1 MPQIM
6 LAHVTCPNCRNPF
19 QTPVEQILDV
29 RADPSAK
36 MRVLNG
42 LVNMAVCPH
51 CGMRGALRI
60 PFLYHDPDKELAL
73 VYMPVEAGRNDLE
86 RQQAIGKFT
95 STVMNSLPPEE
106 RKAYLLQPQVFLTL
120 ENLTNKILEADGVT
134 PEMIEEQ
141 KARVELLQRMLDATS
156 DEALEA
162 IIRENDASIDADFF
176 RLLTMNVEIAQATG
190 RATDVQRFLALR
202 DKLLE
207 LSSEGQAA
215 RARREMLEA
224 LRAEPT
230 RDKLLDLLIQA
241 SDERTRELLVTFGR
255 PLIDYPFFQALT
267 ARIEAAPDAAERERL
282 KALRKEILAIRDRLD
297 EATRALYEARAA
309 LLRDL
314 MLSDDP
320 ERLAR
325 RRFLELDDAFFN
337 VLAANLEEARTAGD
351 EQTVQALQSVWNMI
365 LRLTE
370 EAIPPELRLFNR
382 LMAAEDEAE
391 IEKLLEANR
400 DLVTDRLVRFME
412 ETEANLREEGAL
424 ESADHLALVMEKAK
438 ETVA

>member
-1 MPQIM
+1 
-6 LAHVTCPNCRNPF
+6 
-19 QTPVEQILDV
+19 
-29 RADPSAK
+29 
-36 MRVLNG
+36 
-42 LVNMAVCPH
+42 
-51 CGMRGALRI
+51 
-60 PFLYHDPDKELAL
+60 
-73 VYMPVEAGRNDLE
+73 
-86 RQQAIGKFT
+86 
-95 STVMNSLPPEE
+95 
-106 RKAYLLQPQVFLTL
+106 
-120 ENLTNKILEADGVT
+120 
-134 PEMIEEQ
+134 
-141 KARVELLQRMLDATS
+141 
-156 DEALEA
+156 
-162 IIRENDASIDADFF
+162 
-176 RLLTMNVEIAQATG
+176 
-190 RATDVQRFLALR
+190 
-202 DKLLE
+202 
-207 LSSEGQAA
+207 
-215 RARREMLEA
+215 MLEA